1 MNDETNTPVTGPAEM
16 KRTSWNIVVDGV
28 LLVLLAAVLILDPEK
43 AEKTFIGFVGI
54 LCILGGGILFA
65 RAWTVSRM
73 RSLSPL
79 YWTVA
84 IVPIGVGLIL
94 LFWPLQSLQVMIY
107 AVAITFLVRG
117 IVECTLAASNMNK
130 PAWEFLLAHG
140 IIGIVLGIVFIVK
153 FEWAPVLAILFL
165 GVDLIVRGANQGG
178 GLMTHLQK
186 KMDNH
191 SSG

>member
-1 MNDETNTPVTGPAEM
+1 MTDDMTHPTTSTEPP

-43 AEKTFIGFVGI
+43 AEKTFIGFVGVLSI
-54 LCILGGGILFA
+54 VGGGVLFA

-84 IVPIGVGLIL
+84 IVPMGVGLIL

-117 IVECTLAASNMNK
+117 IVECTLAASNRNM
-130 PAWEFLLAHG
+130 PAWEFLLVHG

-165 GVDLIVRGANQGG
+165 GVDLIIRGANQGG
-178 GLMTHLQK
+178 GLMSHLK
-186 KMDNH
+186 RRMDGNA
-191 SSG
+191 